1 MIYFNRIFSNYEQFQ
16 QLFGVMEHGNGT
28 KSRKNKILLSLLKNR
43 ELLHT
48 MATRSECYHNES
60 HWSERKQCWYEK
72 LTATCVN
79 PFDVDWLSISSM
91 ASLYKALQNALFN
104 VSSGCSR
111 VNIEMGGDQI
121 IVWSNKYQTD
131 DFKGLC
137 EDGDARSIRYY
148 NIERGRVFK
157 MRAGK
162 FLRNLIEENERF
174 DQFLPEQIKIWF
186 CEEFA
191 ERWKAYAAQQSSEY
205 ELVVDDDFES
215 IYDSS
220 CCEGDFGS
228 CMVDDDY
235 WSFYRDAVS
244 AKAASL
250 RNKNGKIVARCIIY
264 TDVQTESGKVLRL
277 AERQYATDCD
287 ETLKRQLVAALV
299 AAKEIDGYKRVGAD
313 CHSPRA
319 FVGNDGNPLPELRF
333 WIPCELGYEDTVS
346 YQDSF
351 KWYVMGEHKAYNYE
365 VDFSLDLAITGGEL
379 EEDHSNEE
387 WSSYNEEYIP
397 SDEAYYVDTRDDYF
411 WRNQVVRAYRCG
423 YREWCFEDDCI
434 EIDDDYYYAGYNAE
448 SPEDYGIYCC
458 DKCGEWFHEDNCCH
472 SELTGYDYC
481 CDDCMEEAE
490 QEYKENY
497 WFYSEYDDEYYE
509 DSSDVVSVMQWNVFA
524 NRYEE
529 TTIHVETL
537 EDLFGN
543 GEAVCIEGITY
554 IDDIGFDGE
563 PIHFCAASFK
573 VA

>member
-28 KSRKNKILLSLLKNR
+28 KSRKNKILLSLLKSR
-43 ELLHT
+43 ELLHA
-48 MATRSECYHNES
+48 MASRREYYHYES
-60 HWSERKQCWYEK
+60 YYSDRKEGWYDR
-72 LTATCVN
+72 LAAAYAN
-79 PFDVDWLSISSM
+79 PYDVDWYAIDSM
-91 ASLYKALQNALFN
+91 AALYNALQIALTNVSCGNAL
-104 VSSGCSR
+104 VTIQMDGKPIQAWSS
-111 VNIEMGGDQI
+111 
-121 IVWSNKYQTD
+121 KYRTD

-148 NIERGRVFK
+148 NIERCRVFK

-162 FLRNLIEENERF
+162 FLRNLIEEHTSF
-174 DQFLPEQIKIWF
+174 DEFLPEQIKIWF

-235 WSFYRDAVS
+235 WYFYRDAVS

-250 RNKNGKIVARCIIY
+250 RNRVGKIVARCIIY
-264 TDVQTESGKVLRL
+264 TDVHTEGGILRL

-299 AAKEIDGYKRVGAD
+299 AANEIDGYKRVGAD

-333 WIPCELGYEDTVS
+333 WIPCVLNYEDTVS

-365 VDFSLDLAITGGEL
+365 VEGYLDLAITGGEL

-387 WSSYNEEYIP
+387 WSSYNDEYIP
-397 SDEAYYVDTRDDYF
+397 SDEAYYVDTRDDWF
-411 WRNQVVRAYRCG
+411 WQSQVVRAYRNG
-423 YREWCFEDDCI
+423 YCEWCFEDDCL
-434 EIDDDYYYAGYNAE
+434 EIGDKWYYAGNNAE
-448 SPEDYGIYCC
+448 YPEDYGIYCC
-458 DKCGEWFHEDNCCH
+458 EKCGEWFHKDDCWHLDITDN
-472 SELTGYDYC
+472 DYC
-481 CDDCMEEAE
+481 CESCMQEAE
-490 QEYKENY
+490 QEYKERN
-497 WFYSEYDDEYYE
+497 WFYSEYDEEYYE
-509 DSSDVVSVMQWNVFA
+509 YSSDVVSVMQWNVFA